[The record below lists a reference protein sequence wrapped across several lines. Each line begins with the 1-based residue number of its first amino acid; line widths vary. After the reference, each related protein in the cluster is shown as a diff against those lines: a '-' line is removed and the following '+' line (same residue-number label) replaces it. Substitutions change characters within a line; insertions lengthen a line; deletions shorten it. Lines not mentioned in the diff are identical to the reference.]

1 MAIVTILDDV
11 KATLRVDGDDHDG
24 ELSDLIAAA
33 QADLTLSGVDGQK
46 AHDETDPLIK
56 RAIIAYVRTHFEWDH
71 PNVERMQ
78 TAYDMIKAH
87 LSLSGDYRAPG
98 GE

>member
-1 MAIVTILDDV
+1 VALIDDV
-11 KATLRVDGDDHDG
+11 KAALRVDGNDHDG

-33 QADLTLSGVDGQK
+33 QADLTLSGVDPDK
-46 AHDETDPLIK
+46 ARDETDPLIK
-56 RAIIAYVRTHFEWDH
+56 RAVIAYVRAHFEWDH
-71 PNVERMQ
+71 PNTERLQ

-98 GE
+98 GG

>member
-1 MAIVTILDDV
+1 MALIDDV
-11 KATLRVDGDDHDG
+11 KEALRVDGPAHDV

-33 QADLTLSGVDGQK
+33 QADLTLSGVDSQK
-46 AHDETDPLIK
+46 AHDESDPLIK
-56 RAIIAYVRTHFEWDH
+56 RAVIAYVRAHFEWDH
-71 PNVERMQ
+71 PNAERLQ

-98 GE
+98 GG